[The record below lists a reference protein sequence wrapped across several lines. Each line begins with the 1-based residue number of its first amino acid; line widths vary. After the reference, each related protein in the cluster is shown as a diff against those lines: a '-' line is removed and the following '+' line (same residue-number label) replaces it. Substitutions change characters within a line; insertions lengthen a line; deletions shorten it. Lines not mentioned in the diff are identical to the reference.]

1 VCAEE
6 PTGILTH
13 HRIQDEATDAFL
25 DRLTAVSLAHPAVLW
40 LDAGEIFAPE
50 MGDPV

>member
-13 HRIQDEATDAFL
+13 HLVQDEAADAFL
-25 DRLTAVSLAHPAVLW
+25 DRLIAVSVPHPAVLW
-40 LDAGEIFAPE
+40 LDAGGIFAPE
-50 MGDPV
+50 MRGPA